1 VQGRKRVTIL
11 NHIQKCAGTSLS
23 TYVFRSLGC
32 RESAQLYMLSTI
44 DDFYPKWRRGHYRD
58 VESIYVG
65 SHFAAQVHTLFPEHE
80 PQYLTMLR
88 EPLARFLSSYKMS
101 MDIGTLPASFTPA
114 EYFEGAWPNYLT
126 LAIGDGSLR
135 EAKRRLAEEYRFVG
149 ITEEFERSSQ
159 LLAHSFDFPTVGL
172 LHANR
177 SVARVSE
184 QESVSPELKERFT
197 RANAD
202 DLELYRFARTLFEE
216 RWRAAEPAIVAA
228 SRPLVAEESKLD
240 VREFLNAYVYD
251 VGGKDSFIFA
261 PWSSGD
267 APLTIFWGVLYRTG
281 FIPLC
286 FRLLEQ
292 ARFEELR
299 IVLANLRRFHEHTP
313 YAQPVLGRCI
323 EFFERGVRAGA
334 TSRLSR
340 SALGSEVPVLSVDY
354 VAFMDT
360 DRMLRLGRALRD
372 TEDLKAKIENAL
384 RNE

>member
-1 VQGRKRVTIL
+1 MTQRKRVYIL

-23 TYVFRSLGC
+23 TYLFRSLRC

-44 DDFYPKWRRGHYRD
+44 DDFYPKWKLGHYRD

-65 SHFAAQVHTLFPEHE
+65 SHFAAEAHTLFPEHE
-80 PQYLTMLR
+80 PHYLTMLR

-101 MDIGTLPASFTPA
+101 MDIGTLPDTLTPA

-149 ITEEFERSSQ
+149 IAEEFERSSQ
-159 LLAHSFDFPTVGL
+159 LLAHSLDLPAVGL

-177 SVARVSE
+177 SRAQVSE
-184 QESVSPELKERFT
+184 RDGVSPELRSRFY
-197 RANAD
+197 RANSD
-202 DLELYRFARTLFEE
+202 DAELYRFAQSLFDE
-216 RWRAAEPAIVAA
+216 RWRAAEAAIAAA
-228 SRPLVAEESKLD
+228 SRPVVAEESRLD
-240 VREFLNAYVYD
+240 VREFLSAYTHD
-251 VGGKDSFIFA
+251 VGRKDSFIFQ
-261 PWSSGD
+261 PWSPGD
-267 APLTIFWGVLYRTG
+267 GPLTIFWGVLYRTG

-292 ARFEELR
+292 RRCEELR
-299 IVLANLRRFHEHTP
+299 VVLGNLRRFHEHTP

-323 EFFERGVRAGA
+323 EFFERSNAAGE

-340 SALGSEVPVLSVDY
+340 RSLGDQLPVLSVDY
-354 VAFMDT
+354 VSFMDT
-360 DRMLRLGRALRD
+360 DRMLRLGRAMRNE
-372 TEDLKAKIENAL
+372 EDLKAKIENAL
-384 RNE
+384 RDE

>member
-1 VQGRKRVTIL
+1 VAERKRVYIL

-23 TYVFRSLGC
+23 TYLFRSLRC

-44 DDFYPKWRRGHYRD
+44 DDFYPKWKRGHYRD
-58 VESIYVG
+58 AESIYVG
-65 SHFAAQVHTLFPEHE
+65 SHFAAQAHTLFPEHE
-80 PQYLTMLR
+80 PHYLTMLR

-101 MDIGTLPASFTPA
+101 LDIGTLPDGITPA

-159 LLAHSFDFPTVGL
+159 LLAHCLDFPSVGL

-177 SVARVSE
+177 SVAQAE
-184 QESVSPELKERFT
+184 EDGVSPELRERFT

-202 DLELYRFARTLFEE
+202 DLELYRFARMLFEE
-216 RWRAAEPAIVAA
+216 RWRAAEPAIAAA
-228 SRPLVAEESKLD
+228 SRPVVAEDSKLD
-240 VREFLNAYVYD
+240 VREFLSAYTHD
-251 VGGKDSFIFA
+251 VGSKESFIFA
-261 PWSSGD
+261 PWSQGD
-267 APLTIFWGVLYRTG
+267 GPLTIFWGVLYRTG

-292 ARFEELR
+292 RRCAELR
-299 IVLANLRRFHEHTP
+299 VVLGNLRRFHAHTP

-323 EFFERGVRAGA
+323 EFFERNNSETE

-340 SALGSEVPVLSVDY
+340 RSLGSQLPVLSVDF
-354 VAFMDT
+354 VSFMDT
-360 DRMLRLGRALRD
+360 DRMLRLGRATRNE
-372 TEDLKAKIENAL
+372 EDLKARIERAL
-384 RNE
+384 RND